1 MNSLEVNC
9 FPDAGLRPSP
19 LHHVSSASQTGTLM
33 WPCYSKFFWTSGDL
47 ASSAS
52 PGQLCPLVSPH
63 NLTLQL
69 PLEVDSLPDLRPN
82 STFDELPKDTTSA
95 LVSSFNFPVSV
106 LVARWVWPPHMIQ
119 DEPIALVFSGDVYV
133 IFVFASW
140 ENETLWNPLSPEI
153 FSLRVKAGSH
163 LQLWPANAAAPQRPA
178 PAPICFYETTEA
190 FSLLLLHGVWW
201 FFFFFLWKTSQLSHG
216 DMSMAGYI
224 SDYKLC
230 EDGHTWS
237 MSGTLPY
244 VPKAPY
250 PPFPP
255 KLPLPF
261 LTTFVASWCC

>member
-52 PGQLCPLVSPH
+52 PGQLCPLVIPHSP
-63 NLTLQL
+63 TLQL
-69 PLEVDSLPDLRPN
+69 PLDVDSLPDLGPN
-82 STFDELPKDTTSA
+82 SAFDELPKDTTSA

-106 LVARWVWPPHMIQ
+106 LVARRVWPPHTIQ
-119 DEPIALVFSGDVYV
+119 DEPIALVFSGDVITLFLFLPV
-133 IFVFASW
+133 GKMKLCGTHSLQNFSVW
-140 ENETLWNPLSPEI
+140 EWKQGHIYSYDHHEHCCPSKACSCSHWLLWDDRSFLTS
-153 FSLRVKAGSH
+153 
-163 LQLWPANAAAPQRPA
+163 
-178 PAPICFYETTEA
+178 A
-190 FSLLLLHGVWW
+190 FTWGLII
-201 FFFFFLWKTSQLSHG
+201 FFLSSLEDFPASHG

-237 MSGTLPY
+237 CQGHCHMSQRHLTLHFLQS
-244 VPKAPY
+244 
-250 PPFPP
+250 FPCP
-255 KLPLPF
+255 
-261 LTTFVASWCC
+261 S

>member
-201 FFFFFLWKTSQLSHG
+201 FFFSLLFGRLPSFLMVICLWLGISVIISFVRMAIPGQCQGHCRMSQRHL
-216 DMSMAGYI
+216 
-224 SDYKLC
+224 
-230 EDGHTWS
+230 
-237 MSGTLPY
+237 TLHFLQS
-244 VPKAPY
+244 
-250 PPFPP
+250 FPCP
-255 KLPLPF
+255 
-261 LTTFVASWCC
+261 S